1 MRNTLA
7 ELYYRLTLTRPVV
20 VWLLL
25 VFIVGLSVYFAKDFQ
40 LDASAD
46 SLVLENDKDLRYY
59 RAIRARYG
67 SDDFL
72 VVTYSPRDDLFSDP
86 VLGELKSLRDELAA
100 MERVDSVT
108 SILDVPLIDSPRMSL
123 TELQKQIRILDQPD
137 TDRELARRE
146 FSESPLYK
154 NLLSSPDGKTT
165 ALLVNFTR
173 DERYELLLEQRETLR
188 AKQLNE
194 ELSPDELVQLDR
206 VSLDFKRYTV
216 EIQDQDQAD
225 IASVRSIIDGYRGN
239 ADIHLGGV
247 PMIASDM
254 IDFVRSDISIFGVG
268 VAIFLITLLAFAFKR
283 VRWVLVPMLICT
295 AAVITMVGYLG
306 LFEWRVTVVSSNFIS
321 LLLIITLSLTVHLVV
336 RHQELLAE
344 NRQGEQG
351 WLLRET
357 LRTKV
362 APSFY
367 TTLTTMVAF
376 GSLVI
381 SGIRPVM
388 DFGWMMVVGVGV
400 AFLLAFMLFPA
411 SLVPMKPGEPVLR
424 HHDPTAAIT
433 RFMANTIQRN
443 SNATLLVYLLIVIL
457 SVVGIT
463 RLSVENRFIDYFK
476 ESTEISQGMVLIDR
490 QLGGTT
496 PLDVVLEPSKA
507 YFEYLEEEAAFAAE
521 EGFEEDELEQLDPT
535 ESGISGDSFWF
546 NVFELETVDEV
557 HRYLDELPETGKVL
571 SISTTMQLLTQLN
584 NDQPL
589 DNITLA
595 VMHKRLPEDIKS
607 TLFDPYM
614 SEDGNQ
620 VRFGIRVIDSDIN
633 LKRDVLLKK
642 IKTDLVEKLG
652 LEEEQVHLSGMLVL
666 YNNVLQSLFKSQ
678 ILTLSAVFA
687 AIMVMLLILFRSLKL
702 ALIGVVPTIVAAGL
716 ILGLMGWLGI
726 SLDMMTITI
735 AAITIGI
742 GVDDTIHYVHRFRD
756 EFALDED
763 YWAAVRRSHASVGR
777 AIYYTSV
784 TITLGFSI
792 LVLSNFIPTINF
804 GILTGIAMV
813 VALIANLTLL
823 PLLIV
828 KFRAFDTG
836 RVQ

>member
-1 MRNTLA
+1 
-7 ELYYRLTLTRPVV
+7 

-25 VFIVGLSVYFAKDFQ
+25 ILVLGLSVYFAKDFQ

-59 RAIRARYG
+59 RSIRARYG

-165 ALLVNFTR
+165 ALLINFKR
-173 DERYELLLEQRETLR
+173 DERYESLLEQRETLR
-188 AKQLNE
+188 VKQLNE
-194 ELSPDELVQLDR
+194 ELSPDELAQLDR

-268 VAIFLITLLAFAFKR
+268 VAIFLITLLGFAFKR

-295 AAVITMVGYLG
+295 TAVITMVGYLG

-642 IKTDLVEKLG
+642 IKSDLVEKLG

-735 AAITIGI
+735 AAIT
-742 GVDDTIHYVHRFRD
+742 
-756 EFALDED
+756 
-763 YWAAVRRSHASVGR
+763 
-777 AIYYTSV
+777 
-784 TITLGFSI
+784 
-792 LVLSNFIPTINF
+792 
-804 GILTGIAMV
+804 
-813 VALIANLTLL
+813 
-823 PLLIV
+823 
-828 KFRAFDTG
+828 
-836 RVQ
+836 

>member
-7 ELYYRLTLTRPVV
+7 ELYYRLTLARPLV

-25 VFIVGLSVYFAKDFQ
+25 ILVLGLSVYFAKDFQ

-59 RAIRARYG
+59 RSIRARYG

-165 ALLVNFTR
+165 ALLINFKR
-173 DERYELLLEQRETLR
+173 DERYESLLEQRETLR
-188 AKQLNE
+188 VKQLNE
-194 ELSPDELVQLDR
+194 ELSPDELAQLDR

-268 VAIFLITLLAFAFKR
+268 VAIFLITLLGFAFKR

-295 AAVITMVGYLG
+295 TAVITMVGYLG

-642 IKTDLVEKLG
+642 IKSDLVEKLG

-756 EFALDED
+756 EFALDGD